1 MLKLAGETLNGLL
14 AEHISQPDAHMSDL
28 FQTIRTGSYHGIPY
42 AAYDSEAAITADT
55 LYAVP
60 FFVARSSSWDRIA
73 IDVTTDY
80 ADKSARLGI
89 YKGDGNLYPDSL
101 LTDSEGEVSVATLG
115 LKAVTIDIKLSKGLY
130 WLAVVSDG
138 APSLRRYGRGWTP
151 LGVDSSSTRYS
162 FAGWSVAHTYGS
174 LPNPFSSG
182 GIMFNDG
189 GNDWKIM
196 LRLKSLD

>member
-14 AEHISQPDAHMSDL
+14 AKHISQPDAHMADI
-28 FQTIRTGSYHGIPY
+28 FQLMRTGGYFGIPY
-42 AAYDSEAAITADT
+42 SSYDSEAAIMADT
-55 LYAVP
+55 LYAIP
-60 FFVARSSSWDRIA
+60 FLIVRPSSWDRIA
-73 IDVTTDY
+73 IDVTT
-80 ADKSARLGI
+80 AAAGKSARLGI
-89 YKGDGNLYPDSL
+89 YRSGDNLYPDSPL
-101 LTDSEGEVSVATLG
+101 SDSEGEVSMATTG
-115 LKAVTIDIKLSKGLY
+115 LKAVTIDIKLTKGLY

-174 LPNPFSSG
+174 LPNPFSG
-182 GIMFNDG
+182 GGSMFNDG